1 MATDTHSVLSLQG
14 LSKSFDDIIAVDH
27 FSLEIV
33 ESEFITLLGPSG
45 CGKTTLLR
53 LIAGFEQPDHG
64 SIYLDG
70 KNIGSLPPE
79 KRQVNTVF
87 QSYALFPHMTVYE
100 NIAFGLRLKRVEAG
114 ELKKTVEAALEQ
126 TKMTPF
132 AGRMP
137 SQLSGG
143 QQQRV
148 AMARAIV
155 NKPRVLL
162 LDEPLSALDARL
174 RSEMQVELKRLQREL
189 NITTILVTHEQDEA
203 LSLSDR
209 VVVMSEGEIAQIGTP
224 REIYEEPRSL
234 YVARFIGDINLL
246 PAEIDR
252 RIDDTS
258 LQVTLMGTVVIL
270 DSQLAGLPGTKVQIL
285 LRPEDLR
292 LGEDIK
298 EGMVRFGGT
307 ILERRY
313 QGATL
318 DTTIQLDGG
327 PTVQACEFFDE
338 DDPDFDYRI
347 GERVEVSWVYGWEVV
362 LHDDE

>member
-1 MATDTHSVLSLQG
+1 MHD
-14 LSKSFDDIIAVDH
+14 LSKSFADTIAVDR
-27 FSLEIV
+27 FSLEIQQG
-33 ESEFITLLGPSG
+33 EFITLLGPSG

-53 LIAGFEQPDHG
+53 LIAGFERPDHG
-64 SIYLDG
+64 TIYLDG
-70 KNIGSLPPE
+70 ENILSLPPE

-100 NIAFGLRLKRVEAG
+100 NIAFGLRLKNISTR
-114 ELKKTVEAALEQ
+114 ELEDTVEAALEQ
-126 TKMTPF
+126 TQMTPF

-209 VVVMSEGEIAQIGTP
+209 VVVMSEGKIAQIGTP
-224 REIYEEPRSL
+224 REIYEEPCNL

-246 PAEIDR
+246 PAHIDKR
-252 RIDDTS
+252 VDKTKLHVS
-258 LQVTLMGTVVIL
+258 LMGQEITL
-270 DSQLAGLPGTKVQIL
+270 DSELSGPPGTKLQIL

-292 LGEDIK
+292 LGKDIR
-298 EGMVRFGGT
+298 EGMPRFGGT
-307 ILERRY
+307 IIERRY

-318 DTTIQLDGG
+318 DTTIELDDG
-327 PTVQACEFFDE
+327 PTLQACEFFDE
-338 DDPDFDYRI
+338 DDPDFDYRL

-362 LHDDE
+362 LHDEE

>member
-1 MATDTHSVLSLQG
+1 MV
-14 LSKSFDDIIAVDH
+14 AVDQ
-27 FSLEIV
+27 FNLEI
-33 ESEFITLLGPSG
+33 SEGEFVTLLGPSG

-53 LIAGFEQPDHG
+53 LIAGFEHPDRG
-64 SIYLDG
+64 AIYLDG
-70 KNIGSLPPE
+70 INLVSLPPE

-100 NIAFGLRLKRVEAG
+100 NIAFGLKLKNIDYQ
-114 ELKKTVEAALEQ
+114 ELKDTVEAALEQ
-126 TKMTPF
+126 TKLKPF

-148 AMARAIV
+148 AIARAIV
-155 NKPRVLL
+155 NRPRVLL

-209 VVVMSEGEIAQIGTP
+209 VVVMNQGEIAQIGTP
-224 REIYEEPRSL
+224 REIYEEPCNL

-246 PAEIDR
+246 PATIDKR
-252 RIDDTS
+252 LDKKNLRITMMG
-258 LQVTLMGTVVIL
+258 QGITLVSPLVGP
-270 DSQLAGLPGTKVQIL
+270 PGTKVQIL

-292 LGEDIK
+292 VGEDIK
-298 EGMVRFGGT
+298 EEMPRFSGT

-313 QGATL
+313 RGATL
-318 DTTIQLDGG
+318 DTTIQLDDG

-362 LHDDE
+362 LQDEG